1 MKSNLD
7 NVLIRKAKKEDL
19 NKIRELMRKV
29 LYEGGRIPFAKHILK
44 QLHVQVKYRKAINS
58 LNFLTIYR
66 LKMSTVH
73 L

>member
-44 QLHVQVKYRKAINS
+44 QINMQVKYRKPINS
-58 LNFLTIYR
+58 LNFFKIYTS
-66 LKMSTVH
+66 KMSTVH